1 MTRDELRCLIQGPI
15 AGVATPF
22 DDRFELDL
30 GRMHAATQYW
40 VENGL
45 VAGKAVIKVAAAA
58 GEGGMLREEEW
69 PQLLRTV
76 VQAAGGKA
84 TIMCGIHHKDT
95 IRTIEDVKRAQDLGA
110 ISVQLVSP
118 IFNEPSQDD
127 ILRHFDAVSS
137 AIDIG
142 IMIYNTPWL
151 RHGSVAPET
160 IRKMADFERVVAIKW
175 AAPPDVDYDEMRTFA
190 HTFNVIDNT
199 LDPVRGHKLG
209 GRGYIND
216 TADVY
221 PPHDLSLWELME
233 AHRYDEAQAL
243 HDRVNMA
250 FWAFY
255 VKVRQRSGGQARMK
269 KGMMALMGYPMG
281 SSRPPSLPLSQ
292 DEMAELRD
300 LLIGVGWP
308 VVAPEGKA
316 APAGG

>member
-1 MTRDELRCLIQGPI
+1 
-15 AGVATPF
+15 
-22 DDRFELDL
+22 
-30 GRMHAATQYW
+30 
-40 VENGL
+40 
-45 VAGKAVIKVAAAA
+45 
-58 GEGGMLREEEW
+58 
-69 PQLLRTV
+69 
-76 VQAAGGKA
+76 
-84 TIMCGIHHKDT
+84 MCGIHHKDT

-221 PPHDLSLWELME
+221 PPRSLTVG
-233 AHRYDEAQAL
+233 AD
-243 HDRVNMA
+243 
-250 FWAFY
+250 
-255 VKVRQRSGGQARMK
+255 GGASIR
-269 KGMMALMGYPMG
+269 
-281 SSRPPSLPLSQ
+281 
-292 DEMAELRD
+292 
-300 LLIGVGWP
+300 
-308 VVAPEGKA
+308 
-316 APAGG
+316 